1 MAKSVRRVFPSPPTS
16 ARALVLRAHP
26 LSDSFNS
33 ALADAWAD
41 GARGRGAQVDVID
54 VHALEFDPVLHFANR
69 RDEPLEPDLRRVQAA
84 IAEAAHVTVAYP
96 VWWASTPAKLKG
108 LFDRVF
114 QTGWAYAAGDGMLPD
129 KGLVGRTGRLLVT
142 MDAPTLYD
150 RVVYGGSAIRQVRHG
165 TFHFSGIKPARVSAF
180 GGIEATTPEKR
191 AQMLARA
198 RRDGEKDGARLVKR
212 FGVPGRLPEAVEA
225 A

>member
-1 MAKSVRRVFPSPPTS
+1 M
-16 ARALVLRAHP
+16 
-26 LSDSFNS
+26 
-33 ALADAWAD
+33 
-41 GARGRGAQVDVID
+41 
-54 VHALEFDPVLHFANR
+54 
-69 RDEPLEPDLRRVQAA
+69 
-84 IAEAAHVTVAYP
+84 
-96 VWWASTPAKLKG
+96 
-108 LFDRVF
+108 
-114 QTGWAYAAGDGMLPD
+114 
-129 KGLVGRTGRLLVT
+129 T

-165 TFHFSGIKPARVSAF
+165 TFHLSGIKPTRVSAF

-198 RRDGEKDGARLVKR
+198 QRDGEKDGARLVKR